1 MAKIVKVYKE
11 TLPAFRLIGK
21 RYTDNDRG
29 PDGGFAA
36 VWDEWFENDVFNPLE
51 KLAAAGNSGADPQ
64 GSEAPPSPVA
74 YMRFSEGMFEYWVGM
89 LFPPNTPVPAG
100 YMYVDIRGAAVG
112 TCWIHGRDDT
122 GELYGPPAFE
132 MCLAAVEAAGWQ
144 MAEDAWCFERY
155 DPVRFRTPDEDGCV
169 IVDFGIELKA

>member
-1 MAKIVKVYKE
+1 M
-11 TLPAFRLIGK
+11 
-21 RYTDNDRG
+21 
-29 PDGGFAA
+29 
-36 VWDEWFENDVFNPLE
+36 DEWFEKDVFNPLE
-51 KLAAAGNSGADPQ
+51 KLAAAGNSGAEPQ
-64 GSEAPPSPVA
+64 GPEAPPSPVA

-89 LFPPNTPVPAG
+89 LFAPDTPVPAQ
-100 YMYVDIRGAAVG
+100 YMHVDIRSGAVG
-112 TCWIHGRDDT
+112 TCWIHGQDDT